1 MSKKINLELDTP
13 QNREMRLGSI
23 IAWDGSA
30 SELVEESDYSKRSCA
45 GKCGKSCRLCELS
58 VPFQQSSMCSQQI
71 ATCQAGNLTDCILI
85 HHSPIGCSGRSPIYE
100 QTFRRGLK
108 RKGIDPFSVRIIST
122 NLLEKDM
129 VFGAAEKLRRT
140 AREAFERYSPKAV
153 FINMSCTTAIIGE
166 DLTSIA
172 EELEDELGVP
182 VIPLHCE
189 GFRSKHWSTGFDIV
203 QHGVVRQ
210 IANKNPQKQNDLI
223 NIIALWGTDYF
234 TDMLKPL
241 GLRVNYIMEIASFA
255 ELQQISE
262 AAATTTFCHTLGSYM
277 ATALEEK
284 FGVPQIKASQPY
296 GIKGTDEWLRAIA
309 KTVGKEAKAEEYIK
323 AEHERIKPELEKLR
337 SLLKGKTGYVLTGS
351 AYAHGLI
358 SVLREL
364 GMEVPGSLVFHH
376 DPVYDSGSEE
386 QDTLKN
392 LVNNYGDIPHF
403 TVSKTQPFQTPQ
415 LFRRTPVDI
424 VIVRHGGIAP
434 DLAKQGIV
442 SFVMGDEHLPL
453 GYDGILRLGKAI
465 LATLP
470 RRRFNQVLKRHVS
483 SVYTDW
489 WLSQDDPFLLSNHPE
504 VLKEENKNDEYKAIG
519 A

>member
-1 MSKKINLELDTP
+1 MPRQINLTLDTP

-30 SELVEESDYSKRSCA
+30 SELAEQSAYAQRSC
-45 GKCGKSCRLCELS
+45 GSKCGKSCRLCELS

-85 HHSPIGCSGRSPIYE
+85 HHSPIGCTGRSPIYD
-100 QTFRRGLK
+100 QTFRRGL
-108 RKGIDPFSVRIIST
+108 RKKGLDPFSVRIIST

-129 VFGAAEKLRRT
+129 VFGASEKLRRT
-140 AREAFERYSPKAV
+140 AREAFERYQPKAI

-182 VIPLHCE
+182 VVPLHCE

-210 IANKNPQKQNDLI
+210 IANKHPKKQPDLI
-223 NIIALWGTDYF
+223 NIVALWGTDYF
-234 TDMLKPL
+234 SEMLRPL
-241 GLRVNYIMEIASFA
+241 GLRVNFIMEIASYA

-262 AAATTTFCHTLGSYM
+262 AAATTTFCHTLGSYI
-277 ATALEEK
+277 ATALEEQ
-284 FGVPQIKASQPY
+284 FGVPQIRSPQPY
-296 GIKGTDEWLRAIA
+296 GIAGTDAWLRAIA
-309 KTVGKEAKAEEYIK
+309 KVVGKEQETEAYIA
-323 AEHERIKPELEKLR
+323 AEHERIRPELEKLR
-337 SLLKGKTGYVLTGS
+337 AQLAGKTGYVLTGS

-364 GMEVPGSLVFHH
+364 GVEVPGSLVFHH

-386 QDTLKN
+386 QDSLKTL
-392 LVNNYGDIPHF
+392 VDTYGDIPHF
-403 TVSKTQPFQTPQ
+403 TVSKTQPYQLPQ
-415 LFRRTPVDI
+415 LFRRTPVDL

-453 GYDGILRLGKAI
+453 GYDGILRLGRAI

-470 RRRFNQVLKRHVS
+470 RRRFNQVLKRHVHTAYS
-483 SVYTDW
+483 DW
-489 WLSQDDPFLLSNHPE
+489 WLAQKDPFAFSHHPE
-504 VLKEENKNDEYKAIG
+504 LLQEEQDHGED
-519 A
+519 

>member
-1 MSKKINLELDTP
+1 MARKINLDLDTP

-30 SELVEESDYSKRSCA
+30 SELAEQSGFSQRSC
-45 GKCGKSCRLCELS
+45 GQKCGNSCRLCELN
-58 VPFQQSSMCSQQI
+58 VPLQQSSMCSQQI

-85 HHSPIGCSGRSPIYE
+85 HHSPIGCSGRSPIYD
-100 QTFRRGLK
+100 QTFRRGLR
-108 RKGIDPFSVRIIST
+108 RKGLDPFSVRIVST
-122 NLLEKDM
+122 NLTENDM
-129 VFGAAEKLRRT
+129 VFGASEKLRHT
-140 AREAFERYSPKAV
+140 AREANERYQPKAI

-172 EELEDELGVP
+172 GELEDELGIP

-210 IANKNPQKQNDLI
+210 IANRNPRKQKDLI
-223 NIIALWGTDYF
+223 NIVALWGTDYF
-234 TDMLKPL
+234 TDMFRPL
-241 GLRVNYIMEIASFA
+241 GLRVNFIMEIASYA
-255 ELQQISE
+255 ELRQISE
-262 AAATTTFCHTLGSYM
+262 AAATTTFCHTLGSYI
-277 ATALEEK
+277 ATVLEEE
-284 FGVPQIKASQPY
+284 FGVPQIRSPQPY
-296 GIKGTDEWLRAIA
+296 GIAGTDAWLRAIA
-309 KTVGKEAKAEEYIK
+309 RVVGKEAETEAYIE
-323 AEHERIKPELEKLR
+323 AEHQRIAPELAELR
-337 SLLKGKTGYVLTGS
+337 QQLSGKTGFVLTGS

-376 DPVYDSGSEE
+376 DPVYDSGSKE
-386 QDTLKN
+386 QDSLKTLIDT
-392 LVNNYGDIPHF
+392 YGDIPHF
-403 TVSKTQPFQTPQ
+403 TVSKTQPYQTPQ

-453 GYDGILRLGKAI
+453 GYDGILRLGGAI

-470 RRRFNQVLKRHVS
+470 RRRFNQVLKRHIRS
-483 SVYTDW
+483 AYTDW
-489 WLSQDDPFLLSNHPE
+489 WLSQDDPFVLSHHPE
-504 VLKEENKNDEYKAIG
+504 LLQEETEHDPK
-519 A
+519 